1 MTTDVK
7 RQAEIYDALDSLAVT
22 VLELR
27 NCVRE
32 DIKTKQN
39 TSETDLQI
47 DLQNIFDRFLHKMG
61 YLYDQRRW

>member
-7 RQAEIYDALDSLAVT
+7 RQNEIYDALDALAVR

-27 NCVRE
+27 ECLRD
-32 DIKTKQN
+32 DINNKQN

-61 YLYDQRRW
+61 YWYDQRRW